1 MSVVRKD
8 LNACIGCGSCAKVC
22 PMDVMRIDAE
32 AGKSVIAYVS
42 QCITCGQ
49 CWLNCPT
56 DSIYLQS
63 ETANFG
69 MSAAR

>member
-8 LNACIGCGSCAKVC
+8 LSSCIGCASCATVC
-22 PMDVMRIDAE
+22 PMDVMYFDSE
-32 AGKSVIAYVS
+32 KGKSVIAYVQ

-56 DSIYLQS
+56 DSIGLQS
-63 ETANFG
+63 ESANFALN
-69 MSAAR
+69 AAR